1 MMRKKVDK
9 FYTLVI
15 GKIVM
20 AVGAVMV
27 LAIAVQIA
35 TRYIPG
41 FSITW
46 TDELAR
52 LMFVWYGFL
61 GAALAVP
68 KGVHLGI
75 DFFYRKSRG
84 WLRKCFDGVVVTCM
98 LIFSGTVLYSG
109 ATLLK
114 VVSRQNSSVLGVP
127 LTYFYG
133 TVPVCALL
141 ILIYTIAMLIDELRG
156 EDLYEKEEGQQ

>member
-68 KGVHLGI
+68 KGVHLGSI
-75 DFFYRKSRG
+75 IS
-84 WLRKCFDGVVVTCM
+84 TA
-98 LIFSGTVLYSG
+98 SPG
-109 ATLLK
+109 A
-114 VVSRQNSSVLGVP
+114 G
-127 LTYFYG
+127 
-133 TVPVCALL
+133 CASAS
-141 ILIYTIAMLIDELRG
+141 TAW
-156 EDLYEKEEGQQ
+156 

>member
-1 MMRKKVDK
+1 
-9 FYTLVI
+9 
-15 GKIVM
+15 
-20 AVGAVMV
+20 
-27 LAIAVQIA
+27 
-35 TRYIPG
+35 
-41 FSITW
+41 
-46 TDELAR
+46 
-52 LMFVWYGFL
+52 
-61 GAALAVP
+61 
-68 KGVHLGI
+68 
-75 DFFYRKSRG
+75 
-84 WLRKCFDGVVVTCM
+84 M

-141 ILIYTIAMLIDELRG
+141 ILIYSIATLIDVLRG

>member
-1 MMRKKVDK
+1 MMRKRVDR

-75 DFFYRKSRG
+75 DYFYRKSRG

-109 ATLLK
+109 ATC
-114 VVSRQNSSVLGVP
+114 SRWCPGRIPPCWAFPSRIFMERYRYAP
-127 LTYFYG
+127 
-133 TVPVCALL
+133 C
-141 ILIYTIAMLIDELRG
+141 
-156 EDLYEKEEGQQ
+156 